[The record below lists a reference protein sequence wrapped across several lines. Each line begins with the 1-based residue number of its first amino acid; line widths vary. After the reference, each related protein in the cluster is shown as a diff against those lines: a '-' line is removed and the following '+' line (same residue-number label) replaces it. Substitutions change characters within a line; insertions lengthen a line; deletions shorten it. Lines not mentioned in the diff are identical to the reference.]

1 MVTKST
7 KSYKIIKANICTAA
21 ERSVFHVTS
30 TSRRLF
36 SRSSFFSPDFGTY
49 GVKST
54 HLYKIIKADI
64 CTAAERSV
72 SHLTSTPCRHLR
84 LSDFSPRRSTYIHFN
99 KFIKN
104 LNKFIQLYTNVLK
117 SRFWGYP
124 PPLPKKIWLQFFA
137 FRSISLNFADWGSC
151 MPLKTRLSDFDFFL
165 LEKKVYCLEA
175 VKARASRSIWRQPW
189 TRFRRLV
196 WE

>member
-36 SRSSFFSPDFGTY
+36 SRSSFFSPDFGTH

-104 LNKFIQLYTNVLK
+104 LNKFIQLYTNVLN
-117 SRFWGYP
+117 SRFWGCP
-124 PPLPKKIWLQFFA
+124 PPSRKKFGCNFSLFDQ
-137 FRSISLNFADWGSC
+137 FRSISLTGGHVC
-151 MPLKTRLSDFDFFL
+151 HLRPDFQTLIFFCW
-165 LEKKVYCLEA
+165 KK
-175 VKARASRSIWRQPW
+175 
-189 TRFRRLV
+189 RFIV
-196 WE
+196 